1 MVYKERFELL
11 KALCSSVPQNPNVD
25 LISIPRAIIIIA
37 YNAVKKIE
45 V

>member
-25 LISIPRAIIIIA
+25 LVSIPRAIIIA
-37 YNAVKKIE
+37 YNAVKMIE

>member
-11 KALCSSVPQNPNVD
+11 KALCSSIPQNPNVD
-25 LISIPRAIIIIA
+25 LISIPRAIIIV

>member
-11 KALCSSVPQNPNVD
+11 KSLCSSVPQNPNVD
-25 LISIPRAIIIIA
+25 FINIPRAIIIA
-37 YNAVKKIE
+37 YNAVKMIE

>member
-25 LISIPRAIIIIA
+25 FINIPRAIIIA
-37 YNAVKKIE
+37 YNAVKRIE